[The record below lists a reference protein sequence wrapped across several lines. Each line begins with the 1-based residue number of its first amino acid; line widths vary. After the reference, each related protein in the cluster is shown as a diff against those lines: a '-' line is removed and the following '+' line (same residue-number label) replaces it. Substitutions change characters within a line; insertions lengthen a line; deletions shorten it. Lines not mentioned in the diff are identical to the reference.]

1 MNSNKLFLLL
11 IMVVSISYSSRAQQ
25 KMKEKSSPGLEI
37 KNMDKGV
44 SPSNDFFRYVNGA
57 WLDKAEI
64 PADRTSWGSFN
75 ELRKK
80 TDADVLEILNEA
92 IAKKNAPKLK

>member
-1 MNSNKLFLLL
+1 
-11 IMVVSISYSSRAQQ
+11 
-25 KMKEKSSPGLEI
+25 
-37 KNMDKGV
+37 
-44 SPSNDFFRYVNGA
+44 VNGS

-92 IAKKNAPKLK
+92 IAQKTPLN